1 VKRNAADVLRRGFEI
16 TVANWPLLL
25 IRIAEHIV
33 FFILAVASIVA
44 IVVPIAVSA
53 GLGHFEIDPDNPN
66 GAAGIIAQAL
76 IDHWL
81 LFLFVLVAITVVLIV
96 FVAIH
101 SFVQA
106 GSAEVYVWGQAP
118 SPVASTFTVDRF
130 MAGGKRGW
138 LPVFWIYNI
147 AWLYAGVV
155 LLVPVLP
162 IPFIIYAIG
171 ESMAAIVVGCGLL
184 LVWGC
189 FAVLVGL
196 ATALWTM
203 KAVVIAMTRNLPARA
218 SLTEAKR
225 LIRLEPG
232 AHFAVAF
239 IMLVI
244 WFGGSALI
252 GMFSGVTSI
261 GHATPFAVLTA
272 PVHLLLS
279 LLNAIFSAGV
289 ESWFLASFIS
299 MES

>member
-1 VKRNAADVLRRGFEI
+1 VKRNAADTLRRGFEI

-25 IRIAEHIV
+25 IRITEHIL
-33 FFILAVASIVA
+33 FFILAIASVVA

-76 IDHWL
+76 IDHWPLL
-81 LFLFVLVAITVVLIV
+81 LFILGVITVVLIV
-96 FVAIH
+96 FVAMH

-106 GSAEVYVWGQAP
+106 GSAEVYLVNE
-118 SPVASTFTVDRF
+118 FTVDRF

-155 LLVPVLP
+155 LLLPLLP
-162 IPFIIYAIG
+162 IPFIIYLIG
-171 ESMAAIVVGCGLL
+171 ESIASIVVGCLL
-184 LVWGC
+184 LVVWGF

-196 ATALWTM
+196 ATVLWTM
-203 KAVVIAMTRNLPARA
+203 KGVVVAMTRNLPARQ

-232 AHFAVAF
+232 AHFAVGF

-252 GMFSGVTSI
+252 GMFSAFASI

-272 PVHLLLS
+272 PVHLLLT
-279 LLNAIFSAGV
+279 LLNAVFSAGV

>member
-1 VKRNAADVLRRGFEI
+1 MKRNAADVLRRGFEI

-25 IRIAEHIV
+25 IRITEHIL
-33 FFILAVASIVA
+33 FFILAIASVVA

-76 IDHWL
+76 IDHWPLL
-81 LFLFVLVAITVVLIV
+81 LFILAIITIVLIV
-96 FVAIH
+96 FVALH

-106 GSAEVYVWGQAP
+106 GSAEVYLAD
-118 SPVASTFTVDRF
+118 AFTVDRF

-138 LPVFWIYNI
+138 GPVFWIYNI

-155 LLVPVLP
+155 LLLPLLPV
-162 IPFIIYAIG
+162 PFIIYLIG

-184 LVWGC
+184 VVWGF

-196 ATALWTM
+196 ATVLWTM
-203 KAVVIAMTRNLPARA
+203 KAVVIAMTRNLPARE
-218 SLTEAKR
+218 SLAEAR
-225 LIRLEPG
+225 RVIRLEPG
-232 AHFAVAF
+232 AHFAVGF

-252 GMFSGVTSI
+252 GMFSAFASI

-279 LLNAIFSAGV
+279 LLNAVFSAGV

>member
-33 FFILAVASIVA
+33 FFILAIASIVA

-106 GSAEVYVWGQAP
+106 GSAEVYVANE
-118 SPVASTFTVDRF
+118 FTVDRF

-138 LPVFWIYNI
+138 LPVFWIYNV

-171 ESMAAIVVGCGLL
+171 ESMAAIVVGCELL
-184 LVWGC
+184 LIWGF

-203 KAVVIAMTRNLPARA
+203 KAVVIAMTRNLPGRA

-244 WFGGSALI
+244 WLGGSAVI

-261 GHATPFAVLTA
+261 GHATPFAIFTA

>member
-1 VKRNAADVLRRGFEI
+1 MKRNAADVLRRGFEI

-25 IRIAEHIV
+25 IRITEHIL
-33 FFILAVASIVA
+33 FFILAIASVVA

-76 IDHWL
+76 IEHWPL
-81 LFLFVLVAITVVLIV
+81 LVFILAIITVVLIV
-96 FVAIH
+96 FVAMH

-106 GSAEVYVWGQAP
+106 GSAEIYLAND
-118 SPVASTFTVDRF
+118 FTVDRF
-130 MAGGKRGW
+130 MTGGKRGW
-138 LPVFWIYNI
+138 GPVFWIYNI

-155 LLVPVLP
+155 LLMPLLPV
-162 IPFIIYAIG
+162 PFIIYLIG
-171 ESMAAIVVGCGLL
+171 ESMAAIVVGCLL
-184 LVWGC
+184 LVIWGF
-189 FAVLVGL
+189 FAALVGL
-196 ATALWTM
+196 ATVLWTM
-203 KAVVIAMTRNLPARA
+203 KAAVVAMTRNLPARE
-218 SLTEAKR
+218 SLKEARR

-232 AHFAVAF
+232 AHFAVGF

-244 WFGGSALI
+244 WFGGSAVI
-252 GMFSGVTSI
+252 GMFSGFASI
-261 GHATPFAVLTA
+261 GHATPFAIFTA

>member
-25 IRIAEHIV
+25 IRITEHIL
-33 FFILAVASIVA
+33 FFILAIASVVA

-76 IDHWL
+76 IEHWPL
-81 LFLFVLVAITVVLIV
+81 LVFILAIITVVLIV
-96 FVAIH
+96 FVAMH

-106 GSAEVYVWGQAP
+106 GSAEIYLAND
-118 SPVASTFTVDRF
+118 FTVDRF
-130 MAGGKRGW
+130 MTGGKRGW
-138 LPVFWIYNI
+138 GPVFWIYNI

-155 LLVPVLP
+155 LLMPLLPV
-162 IPFIIYAIG
+162 PFIIYLIG
-171 ESMAAIVVGCGLL
+171 ESMAAIVVGCLL
-184 LVWGC
+184 LVIWGF
-189 FAVLVGL
+189 FAALVGL
-196 ATALWTM
+196 ATVLWTM
-203 KAVVIAMTRNLPARA
+203 KAAVVAMTRNLPARE
-218 SLTEAKR
+218 SLKEARR

-232 AHFAVAF
+232 AHFAVGF

-244 WFGGSALI
+244 WFGGSAVI
-252 GMFSGVTSI
+252 GMFSGFASI
-261 GHATPFAVLTA
+261 GHATPFAIFTA

>member
-1 VKRNAADVLRRGFEI
+1 MKRNAADVLRRGFEI

-25 IRIAEHIV
+25 IRITEHILFV
-33 FFILAVASIVA
+33 ILAIASVVA

-76 IDHWL
+76 IDHWP
-81 LFLFVLVAITVVLIV
+81 LFLFVLVVITVVLIV
-96 FVAIH
+96 FVALH

-106 GSAEVYVWGQAP
+106 GAAEVYIANE
-118 SPVASTFTVDRF
+118 FTADRF

-138 LPVFWIYNI
+138 RPVFWIYNI
-147 AWLYAGVV
+147 AWLFAGVV
-155 LLVPVLP
+155 LLIPVLP
-162 IPFIIYAIG
+162 IPFIIYLIG
-171 ESMAAIVVGCGLL
+171 ESMAAIVVGCLL
-184 LVWGC
+184 LVIWGF

-203 KAVVIAMTRNLPARA
+203 KAIVVAMTRNLPARE
-218 SLTEAKR
+218 SLTEARR

-232 AHFAVAF
+232 AHFAVGF

-244 WFGGSALI
+244 WFGGTALI
-252 GMFSGVTSI
+252 GMFSGFASI
-261 GHATPFAVLTA
+261 GHATPFAILTA

-279 LLNAIFSAGV
+279 FLNAIFSAGV

>member
-1 VKRNAADVLRRGFEI
+1 MKRNAADVLRRGFEI
-16 TVANWPLLL
+16 TVGNWPLLL
-25 IRIAEHIV
+25 IRITEHIL
-33 FFILAVASIVA
+33 FFILAIASVVA

-76 IDHWL
+76 IEHWPLL
-81 LFLFVLVAITVVLIV
+81 LFILAIITVVLIV
-96 FVAIH
+96 FVAMH

-106 GSAEVYVWGQAP
+106 GSAEVYIANE
-118 SPVASTFTVDRF
+118 FTVDRF

-138 LPVFWIYNI
+138 GAVFWIYNI

-155 LLVPVLP
+155 LLLPLLPV
-162 IPFIIYAIG
+162 PFIIYLIG
-171 ESMAAIVVGCGLL
+171 ESMAAVVVGCLL
-184 LVWGC
+184 LVIWGF

-196 ATALWTM
+196 ATVLWTM
-203 KAVVIAMTRNLPARA
+203 KAVVVAMTRNLPARE
-218 SLTEAKR
+218 SLTESRR

-232 AHFAVAF
+232 AHFAVGF

-244 WFGGSALI
+244 WFGGSAVI
-252 GMFSGVTSI
+252 GMFSGFASI
-261 GHATPFAVLTA
+261 GHATPFAIFTA

>member
-25 IRIAEHIV
+25 IRITEHILFV
-33 FFILAVASIVA
+33 ILAIASVVA

-76 IDHWL
+76 IDHWP
-81 LFLFVLVAITVVLIV
+81 LFLFVLVVITVVLIV

-101 SFVQA
+101 AFVQA
-106 GSAEVYVWGQAP
+106 GSAEVYVAGE
-118 SPVASTFTVDRF
+118 FTADRF

-162 IPFIIYAIG
+162 IPFIIYLIG
-171 ESMAAIVVGCGLL
+171 ESMASIVVGCLLL
-184 LVWGC
+184 LVWGF

-196 ATALWTM
+196 ATVLWTM
-203 KAVVIAMTRNLPARA
+203 KAVVIAMTRNLPARE

-239 IMLVI
+239 IMMVI

-252 GMFSGVTSI
+252 GMFSGFASI

-272 PVHLLLS
+272 PLHLLLS
-279 LLNAIFSAGV
+279 LLNAVFSAGV

>member
-1 VKRNAADVLRRGFEI
+1 MKRNAADVLRRGFEI
-16 TVANWPLLL
+16 TVANWPLLM

-33 FFILAVASIVA
+33 FFILAIASIVA

-106 GSAEVYVWGQAP
+106 GSAEVYVGNE
-118 SPVASTFTVDRF
+118 FTVDRF

-138 LPVFWIYNI
+138 LPVFWIYNV

-184 LVWGC
+184 VIWGF

-196 ATALWTM
+196 ATMLWTM

-261 GHATPFAVLTA
+261 GHATPFAIFTA

-279 LLNAIFSAGV
+279 LLNAVFSAGV